1 MRSANMLRYIVKR
14 IIWMIPVL
22 LGVII
27 IIFTLLY
34 FTRGDPAAV
43 FAGQD
48 PTPQEMYEWRE
59 QYGLNDPYFVRLGN
73 YFKDLLINHDL
84 GRSYQTGLSVSTE
97 IWHRFKVTVL
107 LTSLGIFFEIIFG
120 VGMGILAA
128 THQNTPLDRI
138 AMTIAL
144 VGASVPGFAVA
155 LIFSLIFALKLGW
168 FPANG
173 WGEAKFLVLPVLS
186 NVIAGSSG
194 FARQTRSSMLEV
206 IRSDYVTTARAKG
219 ISSAKVVFKHELKSA
234 LIPIITIVGQN
245 FGRNLGGTVVMEQ
258 VFSIPGLGTYMVQA
272 INARNYPVVQGSVL
286 FLSLAFSIVM
296 LVVDILYALVD
307 PRIRARFSAGRK
319 KRIKL
324 AER

>member
-1 MRSANMLRYIVKR
+1 MLKYIVKR
-14 IIWMIPVL
+14 ILWMIPVL

-27 IIFTLLY
+27 IIFTLLF

-43 FAGQD
+43 FAGSD
-48 PTPQEMYEWRE
+48 PTPAEMEAWRD
-59 QYGLNDPYFVRLGN
+59 QYGLNDSYFVRLGN
-73 YFKDLLINHDL
+73 YLKDLLINHDL

-97 IWHRFKVTVL
+97 IWSRFKVTAL
-107 LTSLGIFFEIIFG
+107 LAAIGVVFEILFG
-120 VGMGILAA
+120 VGMGILSA
-128 THQNTPLDRI
+128 THQNSPLDRI
-138 AMTIAL
+138 AMAIAL

-155 LIFSLIFALKLGW
+155 LLFSLIFALKLGW

-173 WGEAKFLVLPVLS
+173 WGSAKYLVLPVLA

-206 IRSDYVTTARAKG
+206 IRSDYITTARSKG
-219 ISSAKVVFKHELKSA
+219 LSGAKVVFKHELKSA

-245 FGRNLGGTVVMEQ
+245 FGRALGGTVVMEQ

-272 INARNYPVVQGSVL
+272 INSRNYPVVQGSVL

-296 LVVDILYALVD
+296 LLVDILYAVVD
-307 PRIRARFSAGRK
+307 PRIRVRFESGRK
-319 KRIKL
+319 RRVKA

>member
-1 MRSANMLRYIVKR
+1 MVKYILKR
-14 IIWMIPVL
+14 ILWMIPVL
-22 LGVII
+22 LGVIV

-43 FAGQD
+43 FAGTD
-48 PTPQEMYEWRE
+48 PTPDQMEIWRE
-59 QYGLNDPYFVRLGN
+59 EHGLNDPYFVRLIN
-73 YFKDLLINHDL
+73 YLKQLVIDRNL
-84 GRSYQTGLSVSTE
+84 GTSYQTGLSVSGE
-97 IWHRFKVTVL
+97 IWQRFKVTALLASLCVVFEVL
-107 LTSLGIFFEIIFG
+107 FG
-120 VGMGILAA
+120 VGMGVLAS

-138 AMTIAL
+138 SMSAAL
-144 VGASVPGFAVA
+144 IGASVPGFAVA

-173 WGEAKFLVLPVLS
+173 WGGAKYLVLPVLS

-219 ISSAKVVFKHELKSA
+219 ISGAKVVFKHELKSA

-245 FGRNLGGTVVMEQ
+245 FGRALGGTVVMEQ
-258 VFSIPGLGTYMVQA
+258 VFSIPGLGNYMVQA

-286 FLSLAFSIVM
+286 FLSLAFAIVM
-296 LVVDILYALVD
+296 LFVDILYAIVD
-307 PRIRARFSAGRK
+307 PRIRVRFLSVK
-319 KRIKL
+319 KQRRAK
-324 AER
+324 EG